1 MKNIERLAHW
11 ISISS
16 MAGAM
21 SLVCAG
27 HTVWEP
33 MLQSSGDW
41 VSLLYWGVSA
51 AFVISTA
58 VFAYVA
64 LAGAQQRLRD
74 METRAGR
81 PAVPEDVVSLRAE
94 KESLAAV

>member
-1 MKNIERLAHW
+1 MKNIEQLAHW

-33 MLQSSGDW
+33 MLQSTSDW
-41 VSLLYWGVSA
+41 ASLLYWGVSA

-64 LAGAQQRLRD
+64 LAGARQRLGAV
-74 METRAGR
+74 ETRTGQ
-81 PAVPEDVVSLRAE
+81 PAVPEDVVSFRAQ